1 MKKILW
7 VLIIAALTLANAYM
21 TAEQAAMVSRVAH
34 LRTEKEQLAG
44 EISGLEDKLIELQ
57 ASHELYISVSDDLN
71 SRLARV
77 EGRAGP

>member
-7 VLIIAALTLANAYM
+7 ATIIAALTLANIWMARDPAIM
-21 TAEQAAMVSRVAH
+21 LIHLAE

-44 EISGLEDKLIELQ
+44 EIAGMEDELKKLQ
-57 ASHELYISVSDDLN
+57 ASHSYYIEVSADISN
-71 SRLARV
+71 RLAVV